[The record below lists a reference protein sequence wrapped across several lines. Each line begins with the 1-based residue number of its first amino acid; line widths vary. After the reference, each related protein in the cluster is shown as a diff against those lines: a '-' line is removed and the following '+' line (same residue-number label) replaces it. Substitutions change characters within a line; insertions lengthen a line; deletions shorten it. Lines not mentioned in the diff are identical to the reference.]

1 MNKLKKDNVLNFPS
15 KMTEIEREVE
25 AIVFAAA
32 EPLSIETIETKI
44 SKNTDVLKIL
54 QKLQTFYTNRGINLV
69 CISNKW
75 SFRTAQNLSSLMS
88 QQKTVEKK
96 LSKAAIETLAI
107 IVYHQPVT
115 RAEIEEIR
123 GVAFGT
129 NTLEI
134 LMELNWVKPQGRKD
148 IPGKPIQYGTTD
160 DFLSHFNLQKLSDLP
175 TVDELGTAGLIDTS
189 SVDASIFGTGKFYK
203 EKQEDNEA
211 EESVDAVDTA
221 KAELDTLVNNEATL
235 SEEFKEKT
243 AVIFEAAVKSKLSDE
258 IDRLETQYKEE
269 LAEEVSSTKSELVEK
284 VDSYLN
290 YVVEN
295 WIKENEIAIENGLRT
310 EIAEGFMDKLKDLFT
325 ESYIQVPESK
335 VDLVDELAE
344 QVEELET
351 KLNET
356 TQKVIDQ
363 SGEIEE
369 MTKDRII
376 NESASD
382 LADTQVEK
390 LKSLVND
397 LDFENEEKFKEKV
410 DTIKEAHF
418 SQETGSS
425 DESPMIEEDGHDE
438 VMETSPNMERY
449 VSTLKKTVSKN

>member
-25 AIVFAAA
+25 AILFAAA

-203 EKQEDNEA
+203 EKQED
-211 EESVDAVDTA
+211 
-221 KAELDTLVNNEATL
+221 K
-235 SEEFKEKT
+235 
-243 AVIFEAAVKSKLSDE
+243 
-258 IDRLETQYKEE
+258 
-269 LAEEVSSTKSELVEK
+269 
-284 VDSYLN
+284 
-290 YVVEN
+290 
-295 WIKENEIAIENGLRT
+295 KENIYSDI
-310 EIAEGFMDKLKDLFT
+310 
-325 ESYIQVPESK
+325 
-335 VDLVDELAE
+335 DEM
-344 QVEELET
+344 
-351 KLNET
+351 LN
-356 TQKVIDQ
+356 
-363 SGEIEE
+363 
-369 MTKDRII
+369 
-376 NESASD
+376 
-382 LADTQVEK
+382 
-390 LKSLVND
+390 
-397 LDFENEEKFKEKV
+397 
-410 DTIKEAHF
+410 
-418 SQETGSS
+418 
-425 DESPMIEEDGHDE
+425 
-438 VMETSPNMERY
+438 
-449 VSTLKKTVSKN
+449 STLKPESEE